1 MLNENT
7 RLKAAARLMD
17 EAEQTLHAIR
27 HGAVD
32 AFVVEEPEGHRVY
45 ALEGADLPYNAL
57 VERMQQGAAMLD
69 AEGCILYCNLSL
81 AQLLG
86 MERDAAA
93 GCYLRDFIARVDRS
107 TCQKLLLE
115 TQRGSSEGEML
126 LHRADGTQIAANF
139 SFKLLSKDK
148 SATAVLVTDL
158 TERKQQIELASRLQQ
173 LQDDERRR
181 IARELHDSVGQLLV
195 AIGMNIAMVQSQAHK
210 LDATAAKAVAEN
222 AELIEQVSREI
233 RTVSYLLHPPLL
245 DVAGLVSALKLYV
258 DGFSERSKIN
268 VELDVPA
275 DFPRLSDAVEIAIF
289 RMIQESLT
297 NIHRHSGSA
306 TATIRIHQDGEQ
318 LLVQVQDAGKGI
330 PKEKQWALPGSG
342 RSGVGF
348 AGMRERLT
356 QLGGKLEIESDE
368 NGTIVRA
375 ILPAES
381 GETKVSA

>member
-1 MLNENT
+1 MLNQNT
-7 RLKAAARLMD
+7 QLNAAARLMD

-27 HGAVD
+27 HGAVN
-32 AFVVEEPEGHRVY
+32 AFVVEEPDGHRVY

-69 AEGCILYCNLSL
+69 AQGCIIYCNLSL

-86 MERDAAA
+86 MDREAAI
-93 GCYLRDFIARVDRS
+93 GCFLRDFIARADRS

-126 LHRADGTQIAANF
+126 LHRGDGTQVAANF

-148 SATAVLVTDL
+148 SATAVLVTGL

-258 DGFSERSKIN
+258 NGFSERSKIN
-268 VELDVPA
+268 VELNVPA

-306 TATIRIHQDGEQ
+306 TATIRIHQDGEG
-318 LLVQVQDAGKGI
+318 LRVQVQDAGRGI
-330 PKEKQWALPGSG
+330 PKEKQSELPGSG

-356 QLGGKLEIESDE
+356 QLGGKLEIESDG

-375 ILPAES
+375 ILPVES
-381 GETKVSA
+381 GSTKTSV

>member
-1 MLNENT
+1 MLNPNT
-7 RLKAAARLMD
+7 RLDAASRLMD

-32 AFVVEEPEGHRVY
+32 AFVVEEAEGHRVY

-69 AEGCILYCNLSL
+69 SNACIIYCNLGL

-86 MERDAAA
+86 VAREAAIGRA
-93 GCYLRDFIARVDRS
+93 LRDFISPADQPM
-107 TCQKLLLE
+107 CQKLLLE

-126 LHRADGTQIAANF
+126 LHRDDGTQVAANF
-139 SFKLLSKDK
+139 SFKLLSQDK

-173 LQDDERRR
+173 MQDDERRR

-195 AIGMNIAMVQSQAHK
+195 AIGMNIAMVQPQAHK
-210 LDATAAKAVAEN
+210 LDAVGAKAVAEN
-222 AELIEQVSREI
+222 AELIEQVAREI

-245 DVAGLVSALKLYV
+245 DVAGLISALRLYV
-258 DGFSERSKIN
+258 DGFSERSHIK
-268 VELDVPA
+268 VKLDVPS

-289 RMIQESLT
+289 RMVQESLT

-306 TATIRIHQDGEQ
+306 AATIRIQRDGGER
-318 LLVQVQDAGKGI
+318 LVVEVQDTGRGI
-330 PKEKQWALPGSG
+330 PKDKQFELAGSV
-342 RSGVGF
+342 RAGVGF

-356 QLGGKLEIESDE
+356 QLGGKLEIQSDG
-368 NGTIVRA
+368 NGTVVKA
-375 ILPAES
+375 VLPIES
-381 GETKVSA
+381 RIA